1 MNTEFT
7 KGTDD
12 YDPSHSLDPQEVVK
26 AINFV
31 LSLENH
37 VTIPQLTIKHI

>member
-1 MNTEFT
+1 MDTKFT
-7 KGTDD
+7 QGTDD
-12 YDPSHSLDPQEVVK
+12 YDPSHSLNPQEVVK

-31 LSLENH
+31 LSLDNN